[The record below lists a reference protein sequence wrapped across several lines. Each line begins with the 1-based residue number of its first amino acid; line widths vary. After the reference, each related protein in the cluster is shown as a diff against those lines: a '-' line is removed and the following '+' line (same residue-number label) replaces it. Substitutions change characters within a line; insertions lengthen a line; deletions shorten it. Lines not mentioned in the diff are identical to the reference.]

1 LHRSRST
8 SLDDVGQG
16 AFPSYLF
23 FAWLHPS
30 WQVSTDCLF
39 ESNAGRIR
47 VQQDLRVPGFDIDVT
62 ALFRDDIQQPGAAV
76 TVSLANDIQVVSG
89 LVAHTTSVRRNPR
102 LCSIEPDEVLCDLVP
117 KVQINRRDLIACRLD
132 GRRVRHDR
140 TLITIEHRQV
150 DIEAKNNV
158 VESLAYRCKVSCCV
172 EGSLRKAKVR
182 TLVTAED
189 AGVWFSFCPIG
200 TKFCTCQFFVRP
212 LEGQVGSMIHRQLQ
226 KLFPVVVLGSKFK
239 SP

>member
-1 LHRSRST
+1 MHRSRST

-47 VQQDLRVPGFDIDVT
+47 VQQDLRVPSFDIDVT
-62 ALFRDDIQQPGAAV
+62 ALFRDDIQQRGAAV

-89 LVAHTTSVRRNPR
+89 LVAHTASVGRNPR
-102 LCSIEPDEVLCDLVP
+102 LCSVEPDEVLCDLVP
-117 KVQINRRDLIACRLD
+117 KVQINRCNLTACRLD
-132 GRRVRHDR
+132 GRRVRDDR

-158 VESLAYRCKVSCCV
+158 VESLAYRCKISRCV

-189 AGVWFSFCPIG
+189 TGVRFSFCPVG
-200 TKFCTCQFFVRP
+200 TKFCMGERFVRP
-212 LEGQVGSMIHRQLQ
+212 LKTQVGSMIYREL
-226 KLFPVVVLGSKFK
+226 
-239 SP
+239 

>member
-1 LHRSRST
+1 MQQRRST
-8 SLDDVGQG
+8 SLDDAGQG

-30 WQVSTDCLF
+30 WQVSTNCLF
-39 ESNAGRIR
+39 ETNAGRIR
-47 VQQDLRVPGFDIDVT
+47 VQQDICVPSFDIDVT
-62 ALFRDDIQQPGAAV
+62 ALFRDDIQQRRAAV
-76 TVSLANDIQVVSG
+76 TVSLADDIQVVSG
-89 LVAHTTSVRRNPR
+89 LVAHTASVGRNPR
-102 LCSIEPDEVLCDLVP
+102 LCSVEPDEVLCDLVP

-132 GRRVRHDR
+132 GSRVRHDR

-158 VESLAYRCKVSCCV
+158 VESLAYRAKTSRCV

-189 AGVWFSFCPIG
+189 AGVWFPLCPVG
-200 TKFCTCQFFVRP
+200 TKFCM
-212 LEGQVGSMIHRQLQ
+212 G
-226 KLFPVVVLGSKFK
+226 
-239 SP
+239 

>member
-1 LHRSRST
+1 MHGRRSR

-16 AFPSYLF
+16 GFPSYLF

-47 VQQDLRVPGFDIDVT
+47 VQQDLRVPSFDIDVT
-62 ALFRDDIQQPGAAV
+62 ALFRDDIQQRSATV
-76 TVSLANDIQVVSG
+76 TISLADDIQVVSG
-89 LVAHTTSVRRNPR
+89 LVAHTASVGRNPR
-102 LCSIEPDEVLCDLVP
+102 LCSVEPDEVLCDLVP
-117 KVQINRRDLIACRLD
+117 KLQINRGTLTTCRLD
-132 GRRVRHDR
+132 RRRVVADR

-150 DIEAKNNV
+150 DIEAENNV
-158 VESLAYRCKVSCCV
+158 VESLAYRAKISRCV

-182 TLVTAED
+182 PRVTAED

-200 TKFCTCQFFVRP
+200 TEFCTGQFFVSP
-212 LEGQVGSMIHRQLQ
+212 LEGQVGSMIHRQL
-226 KLFPVVVLGSKFK
+226 
-239 SP
+239 

>member
-1 LHRSRST
+1 MRRSRST

-23 FAWLHPS
+23 FAWLHPL
-30 WQVSTDCLF
+30 WQVSTECLF

-62 ALFRDDIQQPGAAV
+62 TLFRDDIQQRSATV

-89 LVAHTTSVRRNPR
+89 LVAHTTSVGRNPR
-102 LCSIEPDEVLCDLVP
+102 LCSVESDEILCDLVP
-117 KVQINRRDLIACRLD
+117 KVQINRRDPTACRLD
-132 GRRVRHDR
+132 GRRVRGYR
-140 TLITIEHRQV
+140 TLITVEHRQV

-158 VESLAYRCKVSCCV
+158 VESLANRCKISRCI

-182 TLVTAED
+182 TLVTAEET
-189 AGVWFSFCPIG
+189 GVWFSLCPIG
-200 TKFCTCQFFVRP
+200 TKFCM
-212 LEGQVGSMIHRQLQ
+212 G
-226 KLFPVVVLGSKFK
+226 
-239 SP
+239 